1 MPKDLLCTGNY
12 TQHFVMIYQ
21 KRKYKEEYIFL
32 KKDKEEYIWD
42 FPGGPVVKNLPANAG
57 N

>member
-21 KRKYKEEYIFL
+21 KRKYKEEYFFL

>member
-1 MPKDLLCTGNY
+1 MV
-12 TQHFVMIYQ
+12 F
-21 KRKYKEEYIFL
+21 E

-42 FPGGPVVKNLPANAG
+42 FPGGPVVKNPPANAG